1 LERHIGRVG
10 VGVGVRFLKIRVEL
24 TGAGATYRQS
34 WSWSWS
40 AIFENRSGVDRSWS
54 GAYPEL
60 PISGG
65 CGCGWVGVARGWV
78 AILRVGGWV
87 GVGVGVGVVGG
98 WVGGCGWV
106 GVTSYHNL

>member
-60 PISGG
+60 PISE
-65 CGCGWVGVARGWV
+65 REYKRKQK
-78 AILRVGGWV
+78 AIICIAQDTGQKQNRKKNAHLFSKDLH
-87 GVGVGVGVVGG
+87 
-98 WVGGCGWV
+98 
-106 GVTSYHNL
+106 TT